1 MCAFF
6 QHFTFTYKSQL
17 RLIVPCP
24 GAPPGSHNT
33 ESDMLVLQYVYY
45 RSLQSSFTLNQI
57 QSWGVVRNSQINMKQ
72 AKTKNISSKQN
83 QHVPGAGLKPSLMA
97 RCSFLL
103 HSRSLW
109 ASPPFSSM
117 LRPPVDGADP
127 STSAHRR
134 SLNVVPVF
142 ICVFHRVC
150 NLVNLSPG
158 TCRPSNPISHFLFS
172 RSTN

>member
-6 QHFTFTYKSQL
+6 QHFTFTYKTQL

-33 ESDMLVLQYVYY
+33 ESDMIVLQYVFHH
-45 RSLQSSFTLNQI
+45 RLFQSSFTLDQS
-57 QSWGVVRNSQINMKQ
+57 QSWGVVRISQVNVKE
-72 AKTKNISSKQN
+72 AKTQNISGKQN

-109 ASPPFSSM
+109 ASPFSSM
-117 LRPPVDGADP
+117 LRPPINGADP
-127 STSAHRR
+127 STSAHQS
-134 SLNVVPVF
+134 SLEVVPVF
-142 ICVFHRVC
+142 ICMFHRDRNV
-150 NLVNLSPG
+150 LNLSPG

-172 RSTN
+172 CITN